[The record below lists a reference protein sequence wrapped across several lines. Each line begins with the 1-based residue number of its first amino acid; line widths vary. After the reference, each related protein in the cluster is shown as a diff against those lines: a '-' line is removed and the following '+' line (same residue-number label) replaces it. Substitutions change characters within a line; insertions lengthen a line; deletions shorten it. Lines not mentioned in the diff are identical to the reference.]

1 MKAWISILT
10 LLLLVGCVS
19 PIERR
24 VTRNPEMFN
33 KLTPSEQAMVR
44 RGEIREGMTR
54 DAVYLAMG
62 RPARVFRGKR
72 DGKELERWSYNAYEA
87 VYTSSFGFGGW
98 YGSGGHCGHYAPYYW
113 GGPQIDYVPVEG
125 SFVEFIGGKVSG
137 FAMRW

>member
-1 MKAWISILT
+1 MKAWMSFLAV
-10 LLLLVGCVS
+10 LLLAGCAS

-33 KLTPSEQAMVR
+33 KLTASDQAMVR
-44 RGEIREGMTR
+44 SGQIREGMTM

-72 DGKELERWSYNAYEA
+72 NGQEIERWSYNDYEP
-87 VYTSSFGFGGW
+87 VYTSSFGFGGY
-98 YGSGGHCGHYAPYYW
+98 YGAGCGYYSPYYW

-125 SFVEFIGGKVSG
+125 AQVEFVKGRVSG
-137 FAMRW
+137 YSVRR